1 MFSIDRFRLAL
12 SYIYAILGP
21 QSMSSTLAQ
30 QHYYL
35 TFAALTVAHNL
46 PFIILFRAI
55 PNLGLD

>member
-1 MFSIDRFRLAL
+1 
-12 SYIYAILGP
+12 
-21 QSMSSTLAQ
+21 MSSTPAQ